1 MLSVECWFGKHPAML
16 DLTQSW
22 AFWWH
27 PLLGSVVDEL
37 TCLFFGWVGQDME
50 LTASPWLSKAIEP
63 TEALACSLPAPES
76 NDLLQPLTRGSPG
89 PAKDAL

>member
-1 MLSVECWFGKHPAML
+1 MWSDWFGKHLAML
-16 DLTQSW
+16 DLTQPW

-27 PLLGSVVDEL
+27 PLLASVIDEL
-37 TCLFFGWVGQDME
+37 TFLFFGWVGLVVG

-63 TEALACSLPAPES
+63 TEALACPLPAPES
-76 NDLLQPLTRGSPG
+76 SDLRQPLTRGSPG